1 MQRTI
6 YIISGPAG
14 VGKST
19 TSKKLVERFDR
30 SSYISGDDVS
40 HIPVNGR
47 GKPWLCKE
55 THDLTWK
62 NILSL
67 IKNLVSYNYD
77 IVIDYVTFP
86 SEARWL
92 VKELKDMDVRI
103 HYVIMMVDKETI
115 IHRDSLREPS
125 VQMGERSVFLLDEFN
140 DELHDL
146 NNVLDT
152 QEFTAD
158 QVDLVV
164 DEILKSNRFL
174 IS

>member
-19 TSKKLVERFDR
+19 TSKRLVERLDR

-62 NILSL
+62 NILNL
-67 IKNLVSYNYD
+67 TKNLISYNYD

-92 VKELKDMDVRI
+92 VKELNDIDVKI
-103 HYVIMMVDKETI
+103 HYIILMVDKETI

-125 VQMGERSVFLLDEFN
+125 VQMGERSVILLNEFN
-140 DELHDL
+140 NELNDL
-146 NNVLDT
+146 DNVLDT
-152 QEFTAD
+152 QEFNAD

-164 DEILKSNRFL
+164 NEILNSNRFF